1 MDRQRAEYYLRTEVE
16 AELRRPEQDPRRV
29 TRIADVLTVIGALD
43 ETVADQIVDEFQL
56 TLILRQGDERDLKRF
71 RPRSTRRVH
80 AIHPPAPVTLTVVPV
95 GQVVEIG
102 ELGAEMIVLSYAET
116 ASGALIVTCGRAD
129 SRSGHAALPFS
140 AQPKILRYAATDD
153 RGSSYRVGYFCSGNP
168 AGEWMLQLH
177 PLPQPRPRWL
187 DLSAAE
193 GEPPVR
199 LDLSRPSDKADV
211 TIGPAT
217 LSPGELLL
225 ARLAAD
231 VLTWRPADRPS
242 RDAEPKGLDD
252 IIATLRSC
260 DALPPAS
267 PVPGQLVSLTAAFRG
282 EPPVLPEPW
291 ADVLAHRAVPPPDP
305 SFAVVSA
312 VLPEIDGVTV
322 AILGLHTYPSGT
334 ILHTYFSGLT
344 ARFGPQQRDV
354 TPLVW
359 ILDSDGHW
367 HVTVDIAGTT
377 VTDGQSLARL
387 RVVPPLGPGIDWIEV
402 HAVGQTTDVRARL
415 PLRWL

>member
-1 MDRQRAEYYLRTEVE
+1 MDRQRAEHYLRTEAE
-16 AELRRPEQDPRRV
+16 AELRRPEPDLRRV

-43 ETVADQIVDEFQL
+43 ETIANQILDEFQL
-56 TLILRQGDERDLKRF
+56 TLILRRDDKRELRRF

-80 AIHPPAPVTLTVVPV
+80 AFYPPAPVALSVVPV
-95 GQVVEIG
+95 GQVVELR
-102 ELGAEMIVLSYAET
+102 ELGAEMVVLSYAET
-116 ASGALIVTCGRAD
+116 ASGALIAATGRAYGP
-129 SRSGHAALPFS
+129 SGSVALSFHV
-140 AQPKILRYAATDD
+140 QPDILRFTGVDD
-153 RGSSYRVGYFCSGNP
+153 RGASYGVGYFCSGNP
-168 AGEWMLQLH
+168 AGEWMVQLR

-187 DLSAAE
+187 DLAAAE
-193 GEPPVR
+193 GELPVR

-211 TIGPAT
+211 IIGPAT

-225 ARLAAD
+225 TRLAAD
-231 VLTWRPADRPS
+231 LLTWRPADRPS
-242 RDAEPKGLDD
+242 RDAEPEGLDD

-267 PVPGQLVSLTAAFRG
+267 PVPAQLLSLTAAFRG
-282 EPPVLPEPW
+282 EPPVLPGPW
-291 ADVLAHRAVPPPDP
+291 ADVLAHRAVPPADP
-305 SFAVVSA
+305 SFAVVSV
-312 VLPEIDGVTV
+312 VLPEVDGVTV
-322 AILGLHTYPSGT
+322 AILGLHTYPEGT

-359 ILDSDGHW
+359 IRDSDGHW
-367 HVTVDIAGTT
+367 HATVDIAGTT
-377 VTDGQSLARL
+377 VTDGESLARL

-402 HAVGQTTDVRARL
+402 HAVGQSAEVRARL